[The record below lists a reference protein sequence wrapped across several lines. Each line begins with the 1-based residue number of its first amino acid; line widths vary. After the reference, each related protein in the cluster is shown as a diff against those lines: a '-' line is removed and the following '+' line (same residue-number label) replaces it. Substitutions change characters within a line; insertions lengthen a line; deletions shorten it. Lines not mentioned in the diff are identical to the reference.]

1 MAHQPGGHGR
11 EFFTTTTVAAALGL
25 LASPRTTPVERVALA
40 DALGRTPAEPVT
52 AAAALPGFA
61 RSTVDGFAVRAADTF
76 GASEG
81 LPAYLDVAGSVAM
94 AQPAEVTVRPGAAVA
109 VPTRW

>member
-1 MAHQPGGHGR
+1 M
-11 EFFTTTTVAAALGL
+11 
-25 LASPRTTPVERVALA
+25 ALA

-94 AQPAEVTVRPGAAVA
+94 GRPAGGDGAAGCRGRGAHRVGCCPT